1 MLDLKQAIGLD
12 SFDATLYSN
21 RSLCYLKIGEAQKAL
36 LDAETCINNRPDWVK
51 GYYRKGAA
59 LMLLKVN
66 DTTVNYCH
74 LFLPCLFFFCLNQ
87 LDVTYAYFL
96 RSTRERWMRFWMD

>member
-51 GYYRKGAA
+51 GYYRTGAA

-74 LFLPCLFFFCLNQ
+74 LFLPCFFF
-87 LDVTYAYFL
+87 V
-96 RSTRERWMRFWMD
+96 

>member
-74 LFLPCLFFFCLNQ
+74 LFLPCFFLFKP
-87 LDVTYAYFL
+87 A
-96 RSTRERWMRFWMD
+96 